1 MSTLQTSPPRPSAP
15 SGSDSSRTRG
25 RTPFW
30 TAVAVIAKREIT
42 TRLKSKG
49 FVTPTLIV
57 LALILLGSVLGPRL
71 GEMFTSTDDVAVTAQ
86 TEATI
91 TALGEDFTAVTFDST
106 DDAREAVSAGEVDYA
121 VVPDETNPT
130 GLQVI
135 ADREAPGSV
144 LNMLS
149 VMPEVEILDPNAPNP
164 MIVYFIGIGFGL
176 VFFFPAITFGMT
188 IAQSVVEEKQSRIVE
203 ILLATV
209 PARAILSGKVLA
221 CTVLAFGQVAL
232 YALAALI
239 GLMINGQQLN
249 LDGLT
254 EPILW
259 FVVLFTLAFIS
270 LAALYGAAASL
281 VSRQEDLASA
291 SSPIMMLI
299 MTPYFLI
306 IAFSSNETVLA
317 VMSYIPFSAPVAV
330 PMRIYLDSSA
340 MWENVVAVGILA
352 VTAVLAI
359 MLASLIYERSVL
371 KMGAAVKWSQALK
384 K

>member
-1 MSTLQTSPPRPSAP
+1 MSTLQTSNPRPSTQTGP
-15 SGSDSSRTRG
+15 TGTPTRG

-30 TAVAVIAKREIT
+30 TAVAIIAKREIT

-71 GEMFTSTDDVAVTAQ
+71 GEMFSSADDVAVTAE
-86 TEATI
+86 TESAI
-91 TALGEDFTAVTFDST
+91 TALGEDFTAVSFAGVDE
-106 DDAREAVSAGEVDYA
+106 AREAVSAGDVDYA
-121 VVPDETNPT
+121 VVPDEANPT

-239 GLMINGQQLN
+239 GLMLNGQQLN
-249 LDGLT
+249 LEGLT

-306 IAFSSNETVLA
+306 IAFSNNETVLT

-340 MWENVVAVGILA
+340 MWENLAAVFIVA

>member
-1 MSTLQTSPPRPSAP
+1 MSTLQTSTPRSTTPHGTGSAP
-15 SGSDSSRTRG
+15 VRG

-30 TAVAVIAKREIT
+30 TAVLVIAKREIT
-42 TRLKSKG
+42 SRLKSKG
-49 FVTPTLIV
+49 FVTPTLIM
-57 LALILLGSVLGPRL
+57 LAVILLGSVLGPRL
-71 GEMFTSTDDVAVTAQ
+71 GDMFSSTDQVAVTA
-86 TEATI
+86 ESESTI
-91 TALGEDFTAVTFDST
+91 TALGEDFETVSFSGVDE
-106 DDAREAVSAGEVDYA
+106 AREAVADGEVDYA
-121 VVPDETNPT
+121 VVPDEANPT

-135 ADREAPGSV
+135 ADREAPSGV
-144 LNMLS
+144 MNMLS
-149 VMPEVEILDPNAPNP
+149 VSPEVEILDPDAPNP

-221 CTVLAFGQVAL
+221 CSVLAFAQVTL
-232 YALAALI
+232 YAAAAII
-239 GLMINGQQLN
+239 GLMLNGQQLN
-249 LDGLT
+249 LEGLT
-254 EPILW
+254 APIIW

-281 VSRQEDLASA
+281 VSRQEDLSAA

-299 MTPYFLI
+299 MLPYFLI
-306 IAFSSNETVLA
+306 IAFSNNETVLA

-330 PMRIYLDSSA
+330 PMRVYLDSSA
-340 MWENVVAVGILA
+340 MWENIVAVGIVA